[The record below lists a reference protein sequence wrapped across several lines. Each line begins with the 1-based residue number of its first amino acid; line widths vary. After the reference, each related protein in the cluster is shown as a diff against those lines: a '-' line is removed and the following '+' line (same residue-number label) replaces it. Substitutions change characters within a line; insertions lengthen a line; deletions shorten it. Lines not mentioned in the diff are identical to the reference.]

1 MVPDRIEGMSC
12 SPEQTQQIGKA
23 LGANAQS
30 GHVFLLIG
38 DIGVGK
44 TCLTQGVLWGL
55 GASEYARSPS
65 FVLASQYK
73 GRLPLYHI
81 DLYRL
86 GSVDEVLDLG
96 LEEYLYGHG
105 VCVVEWADR
114 ALDLLSQDHLEVRIE
129 HRGERTRHLTLSAT
143 SPGYAGVLDAV
154 KSIVSRGR

>member
-1 MVPDRIEGMSC
+1 MVAGRIEGISR
-12 SPEQTQQIGKA
+12 SPEQTQEIGKA
-23 LGANAQS
+23 LGANARS

-38 DIGVGK
+38 DLGVGK

-55 GASEYARSPS
+55 GASEHARSPS
-65 FVLASQYK
+65 FVLASQYE

-96 LEEYLYGHG
+96 LEEYLYGQG

-114 ALDLLSQDHLEVRIE
+114 ALELLSTDHLEVRMKPL
-129 HRGERTRHLTLSAT
+129 GERTRQLTFSTKSAA
-143 SPGYAGVLDAV
+143 YDGVLDAV
-154 KSIVSRGR
+154 KSSVSEE